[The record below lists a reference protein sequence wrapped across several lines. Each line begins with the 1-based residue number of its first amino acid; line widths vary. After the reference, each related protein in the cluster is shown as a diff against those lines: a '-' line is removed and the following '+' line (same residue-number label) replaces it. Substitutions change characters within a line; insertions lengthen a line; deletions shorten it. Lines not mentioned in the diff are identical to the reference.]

1 MFEQCGQQPALLFYK
16 HLTLFHIPISLPL
29 WYNVLNEF
37 AHGREGNFVEILQVK
52 IMKNNIVKQIESGY
66 AGLRKSEKQA
76 ADYILDHLDEASA
89 ASLDR
94 LAAAAKVS
102 QPTVLRMLKSL
113 GYKGY
118 KDFRYQLVAELAK
131 SGSEGERKRE
141 TQPMYGY
148 TLNRMDDFEGIPYN
162 MTVTTERML
171 EETLK
176 NFSKKTYRKVIE
188 ALTSA
193 RLIDIYGVENSE
205 VMAVDLLT
213 KLLYLGLPCRHFSDC
228 YLQQIAAGTLTSD
241 DVAVGISYSGES
253 KDTVDAVKRAKKAG
267 ARTVVITN
275 FREST
280 ISRYADILICTS
292 QEQLFYGDAI
302 FSRSTQ
308 ILLVD
313 MIYMGII
320 SSDYEHYVAQ
330 LNRCEKVV
338 RDKAY
343 SQEKYSEKKR

>member
-1 MFEQCGQQPALLFYK
+1 MGMFQCDKGKGRSKTKSSYREPRHKSWLPPSDDRLSITDPVAL
-16 HLTLFHIPISLPL
+16 SQ
-29 WYNVLNEF
+29 
-37 AHGREGNFVEILQVK
+37 EI
-52 IMKNNIVKQIESGY
+52 GW
-66 AGLRKSEKQA
+66 LRHRR
-76 ADYILDHLDEASA
+76 IFN
-89 ASLDR
+89 R

-131 SGSEGERKRE
+131 SGARDTQGA
-141 TQPMYGY
+141 QPMYGY
-148 TLNRMDDFEGIPYN
+148 TLNRMDDLEEIPYN
-162 MTVTTERML
+162 MTMTTERML
-171 EETLK
+171 EDTLK

-205 VMAVDLLT
+205 VMAMDLLT

>member
-16 HLTLFHIPISLPL
+16 HLTLFHIPISPPL

-113 GYKGY
+113 GYEGY

-131 SGSEGERKRE
+131 SGARDTQGA
-141 TQPMYGY
+141 QPMYGY
-148 TLNRMDDFEGIPYN
+148 TLSRMDDLEEIPYN
-162 MTVTTERML
+162 MTMTTERML
-171 EETLK
+171 EDTLK

-205 VMAVDLLT
+205 VMAMDLLT

-241 DVAVGISYSGES
+241 DVGVGISYSGES

>member
-1 MFEQCGQQPALLFYK
+1 MKEEADRKKERKICRNPTVQ
-16 HLTLFHIPISLPL
+16 
-29 WYNVLNEF
+29 
-37 AHGREGNFVEILQVK
+37 
-52 IMKNNIVKQIESGY
+52 IMKKNIKKQIEAGY
-66 AGLRKSEKQA
+66 GDLRKSEKQA
-76 ADYILDHLDEASA
+76 ADYILSHMEEAA
-89 ASLDR
+89 ELPLDR
-94 LAAAAKVS
+94 LAHCAGVS
-102 QPTVLRMLKSL
+102 QPTVLRMLKAL
-113 GYKGY
+113 GFDGY
-118 KDFRYQLVAELAK
+118 KDFRYQLVAELA
-131 SGSEGERKRE
+131 RL
-141 TQPMYGY
+141 QPGQDQADQLMYGY
-148 TLNRMDDFEGIPYN
+148 TLSRQDTLEEIPVKMTATTQRM
-162 MTVTTERML
+162 M

-176 NFSKKTYRKVIE
+176 NFSGKTYRKVIQK
-188 ALTSA
+188 LKSA
-193 RLIDIYGVENSE
+193 RMIDIYSVENSE

>member
-16 HLTLFHIPISLPL
+16 HLTLSLIPISLPL

-102 QPTVLRMLKSL
+102 QPTVLRMLKSF

-131 SGSEGERKRE
+131 SGARDTQGA
-141 TQPMYGY
+141 QPMYGY
-148 TLNRMDDFEGIPYN
+148 TLNRMDDLEEIPYN
-162 MTVTTERML
+162 MTMTTERML
-171 EETLK
+171 EDTLK

-205 VMAVDLLT
+205 VMAMDLLT